1 MPVIGGAFSCGFSK
15 AADSVIGIILG
26 LAQRNRGRKTSDPD
40 ACGASAAPGKMRT
53 AASRNQ
59 RRAGKIVPGFQLGY
73 FSLAHRTGCVGKAD
87 GSNSTTAVPVHRFET
102 GRQRLRSCR
111 RWLRLLER
119 DAGFQAIAALNG
131 APSISPVSTPH
142 RHALPSAA
150 VATTRSRACSSELR
164 PVDYPDIR
172 RLPDS
177 VIASSGDLIVFVQV
191 FGLKHLCTADGRPVV
206 CSSSRKPA
214 TNQAKIGR
222 MKPF

>member
-1 MPVIGGAFSCGFSK
+1 M
-15 AADSVIGIILG
+15 IGIILG

-102 GRQRLRSCR
+102 ERQRLRSCR
-111 RWLRLLER
+111 RWLGLLEW
-119 DAGFQAIAALNG
+119 DAGLQAIAALNG

-142 RHALPSAA
+142 RHALPWPRSPPHSGTRLFIGAA
-150 VATTRSRACSSELR
+150 PGRLS
-164 PVDYPDIR
+164 DIR

>member
-1 MPVIGGAFSCGFSK
+1 M
-15 AADSVIGIILG
+15 IGIILG

-102 GRQRLRSCR
+102 ERQRLRSCR

-119 DAGFQAIAALNG
+119 DAGLQAIAALNG

-150 VATTRSRACSSELR
+150 VATTLGRAVVHRSAPGRLSRDPATAGLCDCKFGRPHCFCSSFWPEASVYGRWQACCVLFITEAGDKSGQNR
-164 PVDYPDIR
+164 PNETI
-172 RLPDS
+172 L
-177 VIASSGDLIVFVQV
+177 
-191 FGLKHLCTADGRPVV
+191 
-206 CSSSRKPA
+206 RKPRNHPETHGA
-214 TNQAKIGR
+214 
-222 MKPF
+222 

>member
-73 FSLAHRTGCVGKAD
+73 FSLAHRTGRVGKVD
-87 GSNSTTAVPVHRFET
+87 GSNSTTTVPVYRSDTE
-102 GRQRLRSCR
+102 RQRLRSCH

-131 APSISPVSTPH
+131 APSSIPASTPH
-142 RHALPSAA
+142 RHALPSGA
-150 VATTRSRACSSELR
+150 VATTLGRTLFIGAAPGRLARYPATAGPSVCKLGRSHCFCSSFWPE
-164 PVDYPDIR
+164 
-172 RLPDS
+172 
-177 VIASSGDLIVFVQV
+177 SSP
-191 FGLKHLCTADGRPVV
+191 HGR
-206 CSSSRKPA
+206 
-214 TNQAKIGR
+214 
-222 MKPF
+222 